1 MSEGNEQFTK
11 EYIQQQLTDMN
22 RYNPENQVI
31 LILLIFFLIN
41 LNF

>member
-31 LILLIFFLIN
+31 LFFNIFLFILI
-41 LNF
+41 